1 MPRILEGSM
10 SQLRFVLVGLFCA
23 ALVACGGSSGDG
35 GDDDVAA
42 DAAGVDT
49 AIPDGWTSLME
60 GDWSLAAGEEGY
72 YCIYATVP
80 RDMYIKA
87 FRPLIPPGTHHT
99 VVTRYSG
106 PQPDGTVPC
115 SVGTNGQSM
124 VYGSGVGSPDFVFP
138 DRVGLH
144 LTAGTRLLAN
154 LHLYNASDAP
164 LSGRSGALIQEA
176 TDAEIDH
183 DAEIVLAGPTAT
195 LVVPTGMSTQSGT
208 CQVSN
213 ITSQPITVFAL
224 SQHMHKLGR
233 HMRSVVTRG
242 AEQIMLQDIAY
253 NFENQTFQLKTPTV
267 ELQPGDTLTTYC
279 TYDNTTGATVRFG
292 DSSDDEMCFTD
303 LFYYPAQGASF
314 ICSGF

>member
-1 MPRILEGSM
+1 M

-23 ALVACGGSSGDG
+23 ALTACGSGGGGD
-35 GDDDVAA
+35 GDDDSPI
-42 DAAGVDT
+42 DAATSVDT

-60 GDWSLAAGEEGY
+60 GDWSLAPGAEDY
-72 YCIYATVP
+72 YCIVATVP
-80 RDMYIKA
+80 RDVYIKA
-87 FRPLIPPGTHHT
+87 FRPLIPLGTHHT

-106 PQPDGTVPC
+106 QLTDGTHRC

-164 LSGRSGALIQEA
+164 LSGRSGVLIQEA

-183 DAEIVLAGPTAT
+183 DAEIVLAGPTVT
-195 LVVPTGMSTQSGT
+195 LSVPPGTSTQQGN
-208 CQVSN
+208 CQVSS
-213 ITSQPITVFAL
+213 ITSEPITVFAM

-242 AEQIMLQDIAY
+242 AQTITLQDIDY
-253 NFENQTFQLKTPTV
+253 NFENQTFQYKQPTV
-267 ELQPGDTLTTYC
+267 DLLPGDTLTTYC
-279 TYDNTTGATVRFG
+279 TYDNTTGRTVTFG

-303 LFYYPAQGASF
+303 LFYYPAQGAEF